1 MVYLLLLKF
10 GDKSCEV
17 ISTIGIGMP
26 WNAMVKVNQMKKM
39 NVNIGFKCVE
49 DMTILTTTVGTW
61 TWYIL
66 DKFIL

>member
-1 MVYLLLLKF
+1 M
-10 GDKSCEV
+10 
-17 ISTIGIGMP
+17 
-26 WNAMVKVNQMKKM
+26 NKM

-49 DMTILTTTVGTW
+49 GMTILTTTVGTW